1 MISKFHI
8 KHIEDL
14 HKIKSDD
21 EDVWSKEQFHSYAMS
36 SSGSMSY
43 IYSLNME
50 VLGYLMS
57 QVVLDEIHIH
67 DIVVSK
73 KFRNKGIGT
82 TMIRY
87 LIESAKRVNKNKIC
101 LEVNARNT
109 IAKKLYNKMGFMES
123 GIRNKYYNN
132 VDNAIL
138 MDLQI

>member
-1 MISKFHI
+1 MISKFYI
-8 KHIEDL
+8 KDIENL
-14 HKIKSDD
+14 YKIKSDD
-21 EDVWSKEQFHSYAMS
+21 TWSEEQFHVYDMKSPS
-36 SSGSMSY
+36 SMSY
-43 IYSLNME
+43 IYSVDMK

-57 QVVLDEIHIH
+57 QVILNEIHIH

-87 LIESAKRVNKNKIC
+87 LIESAKRINKDRIS
-101 LEVNARNT
+101 LEVNAENLVA
-109 IAKKLYNKMGFMES
+109 IKLYDKMGFMES